1 MKKEHRRNKMDK
13 LIWMILLLLV
23 PALACGMPSL
33 GNKPPIPTIAMESGQ
48 PAAGRVE
55 AAPQCLAGIIPGKS
69 TRGEVVGLLG
79 EPVRNE
85 MSGTAENMY
94 YNSPVKYQYN
104 TVALVDGVVSRVS
117 IIPGTDEMKK
127 WSAVKAQYGEPE
139 HTAYSYYEQNSR
151 TYAFPQK
158 GLVYIADEDLDLVYI
173 KECFAP
179 LLLDH
184 YNLLYGMF
192 LPQEN
197 PFTE

>member
-1 MKKEHRRNKMDK
+1 MKTENKRNKMDRLFW
-13 LIWMILLLLV
+13 LIILLLI
-23 PALACGMPSL
+23 PALACEGTSQ
-33 GNKPPIPTIAMESGQ
+33 GNGPPTPTVSKEGGQQAIPGGE
-48 PAAGRVE
+48 PDE
-55 AAPQCLAGIIPGKS
+55 ECLAGIIPGKS
-69 TRGEVVGLLG
+69 TRAEVTSLLG
-79 EPVRNE
+79 EPLQSE
-85 MSGTAENMY
+85 SSGTAENMY

-104 TVALVDGVVSRVS
+104 TVALVDGVVNRVS
-117 IIPGTDEMKK
+117 VIPGANEMKP

-151 TYAFPQK
+151 TNAYPQK

-179 LLLDH
+179 LSLEH